1 MHPSSSP
8 TILPSAHPP
17 SRNNINPHSHTFSI
31 APASAANASA
41 FLQVSLSKILG
52 DQLSPF
58 TSTWLASDFRSTL
71 TTSRQRNTPDLD
83 NFSIPTSWRV
93 DPRRAQERTR
103 SGWRLSRGLIGP
115 ASALQTS
122 SRRRESGEA
131 RAGGHWSGPLE
142 PALGIAGRRV

>member
-17 SRNNINPHSHTFSI
+17 SRTNINPHSHTFSI

-71 TTSRQRNTPDLD
+71 TTICP
-83 NFSIPTSWRV
+83 
-93 DPRRAQERTR
+93 
-103 SGWRLSRGLIGP
+103 
-115 ASALQTS
+115 
-122 SRRRESGEA
+122 
-131 RAGGHWSGPLE
+131 SGPNVKRGTCAIQRLRPCDRE
-142 PALGIAGRRV
+142 LYFHVISQI